1 MRAESIRGTIH
12 RSHVHGTTPTYS
24 ERVTKTRT
32 TQQQQ
37 CESPVHPHTCT
48 QLTFFTR
55 GQSITTAELC
65 STGIVTLRLYGA
77 LSAQCGSRRRLDRT
91 MHLRIQPFVLSP
103 NSRLSYSTLLRA
115 SITGSAPPHRPAG
128 RAMSVIQYMRITQIL
143 KSQEQ
148 RSSYTFESL
157 PAEVEMLKPEVCFK
171 CTGRRFQRIRFK
183 RNQT

>member
-1 MRAESIRGTIH
+1 MRKP
-12 RSHVHGTTPTYS
+12 RSSTHI
-24 ERVTKTRT
+24 
-32 TQQQQ
+32 
-37 CESPVHPHTCT
+37 CT

-65 STGIVTLRLYGA
+65 STGTGHTAAIRGSVSSVR
-77 LSAQCGSRRRLDRT
+77 GSRRRLDRT
-91 MHLRIQPFVLSP
+91 MQLRTQPFVLSP

-115 SITGSAPPHRPAG
+115 SITGSAPLYRPAG
-128 RAMSVIQYMRITQIL
+128 RAMSISQYMRITQIL

-148 RSSYTFESL
+148 RFSYTFESL